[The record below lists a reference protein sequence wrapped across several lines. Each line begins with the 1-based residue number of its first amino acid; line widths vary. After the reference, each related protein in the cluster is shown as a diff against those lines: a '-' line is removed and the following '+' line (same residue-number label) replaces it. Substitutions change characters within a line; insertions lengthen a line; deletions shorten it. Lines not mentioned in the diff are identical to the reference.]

1 MHFTKMQG
9 LGNDYLY
16 LNCLEG
22 TPEDLP
28 GLKYRGIPLWDSL
41 GHMDLMGDMEET
53 FKISIG
59 TADVLDF
66 SSYEKGKEILAKYGV
81 EL

>member
-1 MHFTKMQG
+1 MT
-9 LGNDYLY
+9 N
-16 LNCLEG
+16 LE
-22 TPEDLP
+22 
-28 GLKYRGIPLWDSL
+28 KYDRLFLTAFRGIPLWDSL